1 MSSSLSSTTSPL
13 IPQAASPGQ
22 LVGLVLQNTSGV
34 STAAS
39 EVSFGQVFK
48 AGAVSPGAQLYATVT
63 GADGGV
69 SEVAV
74 QMDAKTFN
82 ADGSVATSV
91 LSFLAPAIAANS
103 SSGVMLSVGPALA
116 NAAPL
121 DLASALKNYSLTVDL
136 AVQTG
141 TAAAPATTNVHID
154 AVAAMQAALANGTAS
169 FWQSGPNASQARVIV
184 PVTGSMQMVFDITA
198 NANGTFATDV
208 QFDNDEAWV
217 QNSSG
222 KLVTG
227 TAATDQGGTVTY
239 NETITQNGSVVSQQS
254 NVTQYQYQNW
264 HKVVTTQP
272 SLAQINIQHDV
283 AYLEAT
289 GAVQNYDLT
298 TGIPAGDIAGY
309 VQTMASAPNS
319 ATTSAL
325 GSGYGQPLAAN
336 GVDPGMNGTGSRP
349 DIGPT
354 TNVNSDWL
362 MTQNATVAQYALGEA
377 DAAGAVPW
385 NMQNGTTG
393 LPLTTLTDVNLWTD
407 PRGGPYSGSSGL
419 VQNPNN
425 GNNWEVDTSHQP
437 DLSYDPYILTGS
449 RYNFDELQQQAAYSV
464 TSQWPAWQQ
473 RSRNAVSDL
482 IVNGNQ
488 VRGAAWEL
496 RQVDEAAATALPGSA
511 MQSYFTGVENDNFAW
526 LVSQEAGWTAQQGQA
541 YGWLPGVYGNNGNY
555 GPWEQDFLSIVVAQ
569 AAEQGN
575 ALAKQFMAW
584 EDNFIV
590 GRFLQAQNGFLP
602 ADGIAYTLQFYDP
615 KTGLD
620 YQTWAQIEQV
630 TASYGLSNGP
640 NPNATGWAH
649 SQGYY
654 GQLALASLAGV
665 ITVFGSDTA
674 QGHQA
679 IQAYGWLLASG
690 APFINMPTSG
700 QYSIVPRLADGNLLT
715 RNDLLIGTDAAGT
728 TNTLSLATQTP
739 DQLITAGAGNDTL
752 KGGTGI
758 NILFGGSGNDQL
770 IGGPGNDLLYGG
782 SGATTLYAAA
792 GTNYLQAGTGPDTFI
807 LNPNDQA
814 TDAIQGFKI
823 GADQLAIVG
832 GNASIYASLIAG
844 ATSDASGN
852 AVLTLA
858 PGHVVTLDGISI
870 GSLTAS
876 MFEVGVI
883 PVAPVTSPAVPPS
896 TSPGTIAGGSNNNGG
911 SSSAGPSSVDT
922 VSNAPPPPTSFVS
935 FANAALGANA
945 VTIDG
950 VGLSFSG
957 DGKLVQG
964 NLFGKYAAPFISND
978 NGALFGAS
986 ANAQDT
992 QPYLSTGFGS
1002 VTMALPGEEQYFGL
1016 LWGSVDK
1023 FNALSFYN
1031 GGTLVGTLSGSDIM
1045 TNPNGNESVSGSV
1058 YININSATPFNKVV
1072 ASSPSP
1078 SFEFSNLSFNQSQ
1091 QVLAQP
1097 KQNAAQSLS
1106 FDSSA
1111 NSPANPVVYV
1121 QVGQLATG
1129 NAAASLDGVGF
1140 SFSGAGAVVS
1150 GNLTDKYAAPFVSND
1165 NGALFGVAANEQD
1178 TQSYLSTGNG
1188 SVTMTLPSEAHY
1200 FGLLWGSVDT
1210 TNSLSLYN
1218 GNTLVETVS
1227 GSQISATPNGSLGA
1241 NGSEYVNINSAAA
1254 FDKVVASNT
1263 QPSFEFSNIAFAAS
1277 EQATTGIS
1285 VVAPPAGNPKPVT
1298 PVVMTAPTIGSGPDT
1313 LNLGI
1318 SQDYYQGSAQFTID
1332 VNGQQ
1337 IGGIQTVDPS
1347 VLNGAAGIEN
1357 YIVQGSFGAGPS
1369 AVSVSFINDAYG
1381 GSPSLDRNLY
1391 VKSISLDGSAPSNEA
1406 AALMQSAIATFL
1418 IPGIAPPV
1426 ALAGPSIGSGPDT
1439 LTLGISQDYYQG
1451 SAQFT
1456 VDVNGQQIGGVQAV
1470 DPSVL
1475 NWAGGIETY
1484 TLQGDFS
1491 SASGADT
1498 VSVNFLNDAYGGS
1511 PSLDRNLYVTSVSLD
1526 GSTPSTQTAALM
1538 QAGTANFNVAAPA
1551 PVANI
1556 LTVGA
1561 NGEYQTLA
1569 AATAAAVSGDTIE
1582 VQAGTYT
1589 NDFATVS
1596 GGTGAGITIEAVG
1609 GQVNE
1614 VATVAPPNEKALL
1627 DESGNVT
1634 VNGFAFSGVAIS
1646 ADAGGNGAGIR
1657 YEGGNLTLN
1666 NDDFHNNQDGVLGNA
1681 DPNGT
1686 ITANNSEF
1694 ADNGSGS
1701 GYTHNIYIGDI
1712 QQATINNSLFTGA
1725 NAGHEIK
1732 SRAQNTTITN
1742 SRIID
1747 GPGGTASYS
1756 IDTPN
1761 GGNVT
1766 IQNNVIEKAS
1776 TAGNPVMI
1784 TSGEEGAYGNS
1795 SLTVSGNIFINDYGA
1810 SAVAVRNDAASTA
1823 SVTGNQFYGMTASQ
1837 LTQGNATVSGAT
1849 MLSSAPALDLSA
1861 PFSSSQ
1867 LSVADVTSQSSV
1879 IAGALAATS
1888 ASSTSTASLPGGV
1901 MFATQQTSA
1910 MVSML
1915 HAA

>member
-1 MSSSLSSTTSPL
+1 MRPFYTTTSPL

-34 STAAS
+34 ATGLT

-48 AGAVSPGAQLYATVT
+48 AGAVSPGAQLYAMVT
-63 GADGGV
+63 GADGSA

-74 QMDAKTFN
+74 QLDAKTFN

-91 LSFLAPAIAANS
+91 LSFLAPAIAANAS
-103 SSGVMLSVGPALA
+103 SNVMLSVGPALA

-121 DLASALKNYSLTVDL
+121 DLAAALKNYSLTVDL

-590 GRFLQAQNGFLP
+590 GRFLQAANGFLP

-615 KTGLD
+615 KSGLD

-715 RNDLLIGTDAAGT
+715 RNDLLIGTDAAGA
-728 TNTLSLATQTP
+728 TNTLSLATQTQ

-782 SGATTLYAAA
+782 AGATTLYAAA

-807 LNPNDQA
+807 LNPNDAA
-814 TDAIQGFKI
+814 TDTIQGFRI
-823 GADQLAIVG
+823 GIDQLAIVG
-832 GNASIYASLIAG
+832 GDPGVIQTLVSTATADAAGNAVLHLSPTHDVTLTGVSLTSLMNDSPYNAEFIPLVLTVAEQTNAAGVTTLQNSGERIAGGAAALTIIDNQGANTINGGAGGLTLVAGAGDLISTSQSAKNNVTISDQNSLTANGADAITVKGIGNIIHLAGGNSSISLLAGANANLVTANGANQSLSLAGNSNAVSVAGGGSGVTISGSQNTVSSASSQIDVSGNHNSVSITPGQAGASGATQGNSDQVVVFAGAGNTLQDSNTNIVIVSGDNSVTAAGSALIVGGSSAAGLASLAGTSALFAAGGSISAQGENLILLSGGLNNASINATTTVFDNGGANTVSAAQGGVVYGGGGSLVFAGGAGVSIIYPGQGSVTAFGGSGGLVAHGGSAGGNLLEGGTGSATLFGGGNADTLIAG
-844 ATSDASGN
+844 AGPANALFAGWGNETLNAVGATGSVTLTGGQAPNNTQLMLGGGGTNIFEAGGDAATMIGGASALSNIFVFGPASGN
-852 AVLTLA
+852 ST
-858 PGHVVTLDGISI
+858 DIISGFRPAADKI
-870 GSLTAS
+870 ELMS
-876 MFEVGVI
+876 GVY
-883 PVAPVTSPAVPPS
+883 
-896 TSPGTIAGGSNNNGG
+896 
-911 SSSAGPSSVDT
+911 
-922 VSNAPPPPTSFVS
+922 
-935 FANAALGANA
+935 L
-945 VTIDG
+945 
-950 VGLSFSG
+950 
-957 DGKLVQG
+957 
-964 NLFGKYAAPFISND
+964 AAPMAQVAGITKISLSD
-978 NGALFGAS
+978 G
-986 ANAQDT
+986 T
-992 QPYLSTGFGS
+992 Q
-1002 VTMALPGEEQYFGL
+1002 
-1016 LWGSVDK
+1016 
-1023 FNALSFYN
+1023 
-1031 GGTLVGTLSGSDIM
+1031 I
-1045 TNPNGNESVSGSV
+1045 SVS
-1058 YININSATPFNKVV
+1058 
-1072 ASSPSP
+1072 
-1078 SFEFSNLSFNQSQ
+1078 
-1091 QVLAQP
+1091 
-1097 KQNAAQSLS
+1097 
-1106 FDSSA
+1106 
-1111 NSPANPVVYV
+1111 
-1121 QVGQLATG
+1121 
-1129 NAAASLDGVGF
+1129 
-1140 SFSGAGAVVS
+1140 
-1150 GNLTDKYAAPFVSND
+1150 
-1165 NGALFGVAANEQD
+1165 AL
-1178 TQSYLSTGNG
+1178 L
-1188 SVTMTLPSEAHY
+1188 
-1200 FGLLWGSVDT
+1200 
-1210 TNSLSLYN
+1210 
-1218 GNTLVETVS
+1218 
-1227 GSQISATPNGSLGA
+1227 
-1241 NGSEYVNINSAAA
+1241 
-1254 FDKVVASNT
+1254 SNT
-1263 QPSFEFSNIAFAAS
+1263 QA
-1277 EQATTGIS
+1277 
-1285 VVAPPAGNPKPVT
+1285 
-1298 PVVMTAPTIGSGPDT
+1298 
-1313 LNLGI
+1313 
-1318 SQDYYQGSAQFTID
+1318 
-1332 VNGQQ
+1332 
-1337 IGGIQTVDPS
+1337 
-1347 VLNGAAGIEN
+1347 
-1357 YIVQGSFGAGPS
+1357 
-1369 AVSVSFINDAYG
+1369 
-1381 GSPSLDRNLY
+1381 
-1391 VKSISLDGSAPSNEA
+1391 
-1406 AALMQSAIATFL
+1406 
-1418 IPGIAPPV
+1418 
-1426 ALAGPSIGSGPDT
+1426 
-1439 LTLGISQDYYQG
+1439 
-1451 SAQFT
+1451 
-1456 VDVNGQQIGGVQAV
+1456 
-1470 DPSVL
+1470 
-1475 NWAGGIETY
+1475 
-1484 TLQGDFS
+1484 
-1491 SASGADT
+1491 SASG
-1498 VSVNFLNDAYGGS
+1498 
-1511 PSLDRNLYVTSVSLD
+1511 VT
-1526 GSTPSTQTAALM
+1526 
-1538 QAGTANFNVAAPA
+1538 
-1551 PVANI
+1551 
-1556 LTVGA
+1556 
-1561 NGEYQTLA
+1561 TL
-1569 AATAAAVSGDTIE
+1569 S
-1582 VQAGTYT
+1582 
-1589 NDFATVS
+1589 
-1596 GGTGAGITIEAVG
+1596 
-1609 GQVNE
+1609 
-1614 VATVAPPNEKALL
+1614 
-1627 DESGNVT
+1627 
-1634 VNGFAFSGVAIS
+1634 
-1646 ADAGGNGAGIR
+1646 
-1657 YEGGNLTLN
+1657 
-1666 NDDFHNNQDGVLGNA
+1666 
-1681 DPNGT
+1681 
-1686 ITANNSEF
+1686 
-1694 ADNGSGS
+1694 
-1701 GYTHNIYIGDI
+1701 
-1712 QQATINNSLFTGA
+1712 
-1725 NAGHEIK
+1725 
-1732 SRAQNTTITN
+1732 
-1742 SRIID
+1742 
-1747 GPGGTASYS
+1747 
-1756 IDTPN
+1756 
-1761 GGNVT
+1761 
-1766 IQNNVIEKAS
+1766 
-1776 TAGNPVMI
+1776 
-1784 TSGEEGAYGNS
+1784 
-1795 SLTVSGNIFINDYGA
+1795 
-1810 SAVAVRNDAASTA
+1810 
-1823 SVTGNQFYGMTASQ
+1823 
-1837 LTQGNATVSGAT
+1837 
-1849 MLSSAPALDLSA
+1849 
-1861 PFSSSQ
+1861 
-1867 LSVADVTSQSSV
+1867 
-1879 IAGALAATS
+1879 
-1888 ASSTSTASLPGGV
+1888 
-1901 MFATQQTSA
+1901 
-1910 MVSML
+1910 
-1915 HAA
+1915 